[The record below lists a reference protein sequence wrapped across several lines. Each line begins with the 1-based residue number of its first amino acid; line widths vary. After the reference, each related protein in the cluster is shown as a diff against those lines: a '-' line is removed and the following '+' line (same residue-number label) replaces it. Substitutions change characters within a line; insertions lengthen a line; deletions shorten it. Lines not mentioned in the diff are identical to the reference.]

1 LSQAPSIHHHPLDCL
16 ERKPWLVLRSIQS
29 LQPRSSYASGLYST
43 QCPRSRIQIHL
54 AETDEEA
61 EVDGCT
67 LFFPKFMLGP
77 AFIEHMEARACCELA
92 ADQGRRWP
100 RTYAYFANMGGF
112 LLSFSQS
119 PACERG
125 QSAPHTEIEQS
136 GLSQPRCDAEG
147 AYAGRRLTLNGRQ
160 ILELTKCPNV
170 QFSRPIGRSV
180 DGASLS
186 GLDSDI
192 SS

>member
-1 LSQAPSIHHHPLDCL
+1 MACFTQYPIVTASVFICVWLAQHPNVPGPEYRSTRRRLT
-16 ERKPWLVLRSIQS
+16 RKLKWMV
-29 LQPRSSYASGLYST
+29 
-43 QCPRSRIQIHL
+43 
-54 AETDEEA
+54 
-61 EVDGCT
+61 VT

-112 LLSFSQS
+112 LLSFLQS

-125 QSAPHTEIEQS
+125 QSAPHAEIEQS
-136 GLSQPRCDAEG
+136 GLSRPGCDAEG
-147 AYAGRRLTLNGRQ
+147 AYTGRILILNGRQ